1 MPRVLLTE
9 DDDDLAFAL
18 GGLLSRQ
25 GYEVERAATAAQ
37 ARSLAARALHDLV
50 VMDLGLPDEDGHDL
64 LKGLLA
70 QDPTTPVLVLTA
82 RDEAASAIRALRLG
96 AADYLTKPVG
106 AETLFSSLSAA
117 LEQSTLRRSLEA
129 MRRQSMAG
137 EGIVGSAPAF
147 QRAMR
152 ALTQAAGAVHAPV
165 LITGETGTGKEL
177 AARFVHRASP
187 RKDGPFVVVNAACMP
202 KELVESELFGHEAG
216 AFTGAKSARRGLF
229 ELASRGTLFL
239 DEIGELP
246 LDLQPKLLRVLE
258 GHPFRRVGGEREI
271 QVDVRIVA
279 ATHRELSAF
288 VEAGR
293 FREDL
298 YFRLK
303 VLAVHLPPL
312 RERLE
317 DIPLLVDCFL
327 AKFRESMGTAPSGCS
342 AEAMAALTRYR
353 WPGNIRELRNV
364 LERATILTP
373 RAEIQL
379 ADLPPEIAGS
389 SAGPLPPA
397 PQERLEDTMRS
408 RMVDAWE
415 ASGRNLSQTARTL
428 GVTRVTLRSWLRKAG
443 AYPVKD

>member
-18 GGLLSRQ
+18 TRLLNQR
-25 GYEVERAATAAQ
+25 GYDVAWAATAAQ
-37 ARSLAARALHDLV
+37 ARATAAKADHDLV

-64 LKGLLA
+64 LRGLLA
-70 QDPTTPVLVLTA
+70 GDPTIPVLVLTA
-82 RDEAASAIRALRLG
+82 RDEAASAIKAIRLG
-96 AADYLTKPVG
+96 ATDYLTKPVES
-106 AETLFSSLSAA
+106 ETLFSSLAAA

-129 MRRQSMAG
+129 MRRQSMEG

-152 ALTQAAGAVHAPV
+152 ALGQAAGAAHAPV

-187 RKDGPFVVVNAACMP
+187 RSGGPFVVLNAACLP

-216 AFTGAKSARRGLF
+216 AFTGAKAGRRGLF
-229 ELASRGTLFL
+229 ELASGGTLFL

-246 LDLQPKLLRVLE
+246 LDLQPKLLRVIE

-271 QVDVRIVA
+271 RADVRIVA
-279 ATHRELSAF
+279 ATHRELAAF
-288 VEAGR
+288 VEAGQ
-293 FREDL
+293 FRQDL

-303 VLAVHLPPL
+303 VLGIHLPPL
-312 RERLE
+312 RERVE
-317 DIPLLVDCFL
+317 DIPLLVECFL
-327 AKFRESMGTAPSGCS
+327 SKFRETMGTAPPACSG
-342 AEAMAALTRYR
+342 EAMAALARYR

-364 LERATILTP
+364 IERAIILTP
-373 RAEIQL
+373 GPAIRIE
-379 ADLPPEIAGS
+379 DLPPEIAGPPAA
-389 SAGPLPPA
+389 SARPA
-397 PQERLEDTMRS
+397 PQESLEDILQG
-408 RMVDAWE
+408 RMVEAWE
-415 ASGRNLSQTARTL
+415 NSGRNLSQTARTL

>member
-18 GGLLSRQ
+18 TRLLSHHD
-25 GYEVERAATAAQ
+25 YEVERAATAAQ
-37 ARSLAARALHDLV
+37 ARALAAKALHDLV

-64 LKGLLA
+64 LRGLLA

-82 RDEAASAIRALRLG
+82 RDEAASAIKALRLG

-106 AETLFSSLSAA
+106 SETLLSSLAAA

-129 MRRQSMAG
+129 MRRQSMES
-137 EGIVGSAPAF
+137 EGIVGSAPTF
-147 QRAMR
+147 RRAMR
-152 ALTQAAGAVHAPV
+152 ELTQAAGAVHAPV

-187 RKDGPFVVVNAACMP
+187 RKDGPFVVVNAACLP

-216 AFTGAKSARRGLF
+216 SFTGAKTAHRGLF
-229 ELASRGTLFL
+229 ELASMGTLFL

-271 QVDVRIVA
+271 RVDVRIVA

-288 VEAGR
+288 VDAGR

-303 VLAVHLPPL
+303 VLGIHLPPL
-312 RERLE
+312 RERVT
-317 DIPLLVDCFL
+317 DIPLLVACFL
-327 AKFRESMGTAPSGCS
+327 TKFRERMGTAPSGCS

-364 LERATILTP
+364 IERAIILAP
-373 RAEIQL
+373 RSEIQL
-379 ADLPPEIAGS
+379 ADLPPEIAHSS
-389 SAGPLPPA
+389 SAPAGRA
-397 PQERLEDTMRS
+397 PQESLEDTLRS
-408 RMVDAWE
+408 RTVEAWE
-415 ASGRNLSQTARTL
+415 ASGRNLSQTARNL
-428 GVTRVTLRSWLRKAG
+428 GVTRVTLRSWLRKTG

>member
-18 GGLLSRQ
+18 TRLLNHH
-25 GYEVERAATAAQ
+25 GYEVEWAATAAQ
-37 ARSLAARALHDLV
+37 GRAMAAKATHDLV

-64 LKGLLA
+64 LRGLLD
-70 QDPTTPVLVLTA
+70 QDPTIPILVLTA
-82 RDEAASAIRALRLG
+82 RNEAASAIKALRLG
-96 AADYLTKPVG
+96 ATDYLTKPVDS
-106 AETLFSSLSAA
+106 ETLFASLAAA
-117 LEQSTLRRSLEA
+117 LEQSTLRRSFEA
-129 MRRQSMAG
+129 MRRQSMEG

-152 ALTQAAGAVHAPV
+152 ALAQAAGAVQAPV

-187 RKDGPFVVVNAACMP
+187 RKEGPFVVLNAACLP
-202 KELVESELFGHEAG
+202 KDLVESELFGHEAG
-216 AFTGAKSARRGLF
+216 AFTGAKTGRRGLF

-303 VLAVHLPPL
+303 VLGVHLPPL

-317 DIPLLVDCFL
+317 DIPLLVECFL
-327 AKFRESMGTAPSGCS
+327 SKFRESMGTAPSGCS

-364 LERATILTP
+364 IERAIILTP

-379 ADLPPEIAGS
+379 GDLPPEIANATPS
-389 SAGPLPPA
+389 SARQA
-397 PQERLEDTMRS
+397 PQETLEGILQD
-408 RMVDAWE
+408 RMVEAWE
-415 ASGRNLSQTARTL
+415 TSGRNLSLTARNL

-443 AYPVKD
+443 AYPIKD